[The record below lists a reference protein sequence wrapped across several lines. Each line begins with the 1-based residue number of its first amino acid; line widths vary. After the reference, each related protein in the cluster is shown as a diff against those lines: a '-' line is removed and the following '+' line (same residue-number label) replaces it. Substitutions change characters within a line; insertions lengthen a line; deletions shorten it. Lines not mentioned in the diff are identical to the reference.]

1 MSAHSVIEGSTETCN
16 QETEGIID
24 EAYYELEWIEILTA
38 VEGEQIQ
45 NQSDC
50 PAERQ
55 VSLNSPPEFTGVALN
70 F

>member
-45 NQSDC
+45 N
-50 PAERQ
+50 
-55 VSLNSPPEFTGVALN
+55 
-70 F
+70 